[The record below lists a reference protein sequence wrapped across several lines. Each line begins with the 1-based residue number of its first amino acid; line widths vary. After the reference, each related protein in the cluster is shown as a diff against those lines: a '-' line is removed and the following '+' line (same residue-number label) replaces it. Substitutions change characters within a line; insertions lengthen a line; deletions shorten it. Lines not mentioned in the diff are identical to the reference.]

1 MGDVDSLSKKY
12 MNDNSRFADVFNYL
26 IYGGESVIDPAALS
40 PLDTTEV
47 VIPYGNGAREPEQRY
62 RDVLKLWQVMTD
74 GEAIYAVL
82 GSEIQAK
89 VHYAMPVKDG
99 LYDFMHYAKQ
109 VEAAKNSYRSQDG
122 KQKRIRLTREE
133 FLSGFR
139 KDDKLMPV
147 ITLVIYLGASEWDG
161 PMSIHEM
168 LSTKNRRLLRFVQD
182 YRIHLISPGRI
193 ADEEFLKF
201 KTDLGKVLQYIKYSK
216 DKEKLYE
223 LTHRGERFRNVDV
236 DSANLINVVT
246 GSELEFEVEEG
257 QVNMCKAIDEMR
269 KESRQEGILEGRQ
282 EGIMEG
288 RQAGI
293 LEILSGLVKEGV
305 LTLTDAARRV
315 GLSPDE
321 FQARISGIST
331 EQ

>member
-26 IYGGESVIDPAALS
+26 IYGGESVIDPTALS

-109 VEAAKNSYRSQDG
+109 VEVAKNSYRSQDG
-122 KQKRIRLTREE
+122 KQKRVRLTGEE

-269 KESRQEGILEGRQ
+269 KESRNEGRQ
-282 EGIMEG
+282 EGILKG

-321 FQARISGIST
+321 FQTKISGIST

>member
-1 MGDVDSLSKKY
+1 MQLESPDRLVSL
-12 MNDNSRFADVFNYL
+12 R
-26 IYGGESVIDPAALS
+26 
-40 PLDTTEV
+40 
-47 VIPYGNGAREPEQRY
+47 
-62 RDVLKLWQVMTD
+62 
-74 GEAIYAVL
+74 
-82 GSEIQAK
+82 
-89 VHYAMPVKDG
+89 
-99 LYDFMHYAKQ
+99 
-109 VEAAKNSYRSQDG
+109 
-122 KQKRIRLTREE
+122 
-133 FLSGFR
+133 
-139 KDDKLMPV
+139 PV

-269 KESRQEGILEGRQ
+269 KESRNEGRQ
-282 EGIMEG
+282 EGILKG
-288 RQAGI
+288 RQEGI

-321 FQARISGIST
+321 FQAKISEVST